1 MLNKTGKNKLQRTHR
16 PNWPSEVSLTVQR
29 DDEDLVGKWLG
40 SHAGAEN
47 WTTELDVYCSDYSV
61 KLWTH
66 FEGLKTKLIA
76 ERQEKEDRKGTKEDK
91 KKSAPKKRWKVKGE
105 RWRDKRGKW
114 KDHSITTNPPVLIS
128 TVARIRGLWV
138 WTSAPSQLTLAPW
151 FVQNTWEIHSAIT
164 KLLTAVKIHRHIHVW
179 TSKFT
184 NFLGA

>member
-76 ERQEKEDRKGTKEDK
+76 ERQERRTEKGQKRTRKSPPRRKGE
-91 KKSAPKKRWKVKGE
+91 RWKVKGE
-105 RWRDKRGKW
+105 GTKEESGR
-114 KDHSITTNPPVLIS
+114 IIQLPP
-128 TVARIRGLWV
+128 IRQCWSQQWHGFGVCEFELPPH
-138 WTSAPSQLTLAPW
+138 PS
-151 FVQNTWEIHSAIT
+151 
-164 KLLTAVKIHRHIHVW
+164 
-179 TSKFT
+179 
-184 NFLGA
+184 